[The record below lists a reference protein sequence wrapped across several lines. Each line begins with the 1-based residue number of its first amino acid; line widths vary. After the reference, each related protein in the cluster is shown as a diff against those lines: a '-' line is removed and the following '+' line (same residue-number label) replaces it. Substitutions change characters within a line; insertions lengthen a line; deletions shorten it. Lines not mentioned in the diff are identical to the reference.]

1 MKAILL
7 LLSVLPLAGI
17 SQTRNDAALEK
28 LIRANAS
35 ASLLHVLDNP
45 DTFHYQLIYTKID
58 RDARSRPVFTN
69 QYLNVNADDYFNP
82 ASTVKLPLALLA
94 LEKLNTL
101 RSKGIDRN
109 TTMLTDSSFTHQ
121 SSATSDSSAA
131 NGLPSISQY
140 IKKIFLVSDNDAYN
154 RLYEFLGQQYINESL
169 SKKGYANTRITRRF
183 VPMTEDENRH
193 TNAIRFMDGSTLLL
207 MQPPAVSGFK
217 FDFSKKVL
225 VGKAYYDRNEQLVQA
240 PMDFTT
246 HNKLALTDLQQML
259 QAAIFPAS
267 LPSQKR
273 FNISAE
279 DYKFLHRYTSMLP
292 FESRFPNYD
301 TSEFFNSYT
310 KFFMYRA
317 GKTVPPKNIRI
328 FNKAGWS
335 YGFLTDAAYIVD
347 FESRTEFMLTASI
360 YVNSDQVLNDDKYD
374 YETIGYPFFAE
385 IGKIIYA
392 HEKARKKP
400 RLPDL
405 RDFVF
410 DYRN

>member
-7 LLSVLPLAGI
+7 LLTVLPFAGI
-17 SQTRNDAALEK
+17 SQMRNDDALEK
-28 LIRANAS
+28 LIRTKAS
-35 ASLLHVLDNP
+35 ANLLRVLDNP
-45 DTFHYQLIYTKID
+45 DTFHYQLIYTRID
-58 RDARSRPVFTN
+58 RDARNRPVFTN
-69 QYLNVNADDYFNP
+69 QYVHVNADDYFNP

-94 LEKLNTL
+94 LEKLNGL

-109 TTMLTDSSFTHQ
+109 TTMLTDSSYAHQ
-121 SSATSDSSAA
+121 SAVTTDTSAA
-131 NGLPSISQY
+131 NGLPSIAQY

-169 SKKGYANTRITRRF
+169 SKKGFANTRITRRF
-183 VPMTEDENRH
+183 VPMTEEENRH
-193 TNAIRFMDGSTLLL
+193 TNAIRFVDGSSLLL
-207 MQPPAVSGFK
+207 LQPPQVSEFK

-225 VGKAYYDRNEQLVQA
+225 VGNAYYDRNEQLVQS

-259 QAAIFPAS
+259 QAALFPAS
-267 LPSQKR
+267 LPLPKR

-279 DYKFLHRYTSMLP
+279 DYKFLRRYMSMLP

-301 TSEFFNSYT
+301 TTEFFNSYT
-310 KFFMYRA
+310 KFFLYRA
-317 GKTVPPKNIRI
+317 GKTPPQKNTRI

-335 YGFLTDAAYIVD
+335 YGFLTEAAYIVD
-347 FESRTEFMLTASI
+347 FETRTEFMLTASI
-360 YVNSDQVLNDDKYD
+360 YVNSDGVLNDDKYD

-385 IGKIIYA
+385 IGRIIYA
-392 HEKARKKP
+392 HERARKKP

>member
-45 DTFHYQLIYTKID
+45 DTFRYQLIYTKID
-58 RDARSRPVFTN
+58 RDARNRPVFTH

-109 TTMLTDSSFTHQ
+109 TTMFTDSSFTHQ
-121 SSATSDSSAA
+121 SPVTSDSSAA

-207 MQPPAVSGFK
+207 MQPPAVSGFE

-259 QAAIFPAS
+259 QAAIFPSS

-279 DYKFLHRYTSMLP
+279 DYKFLHRYMSMLP

-310 KFFMYRA
+310 KFFLYRA

-335 YGFLTDAAYIVD
+335 YGFLTDAAYIID